1 MKIVHMIAL
10 LLVVLGGVHAVLS
23 VAGINL
29 LGMVIGGGQ
38 VLTVIQLI
46 IGIATIYYVF
56 PLLKTR
62 LG

>member
-1 MKIVHMIAL
+1 MKIVHLISL
-10 LLVVLGGVHAVLS
+10 LLVVLGGVHAVL
-23 VAGINL
+23 GTIGMNL
-29 LGMVIGGGQ
+29 FGTVFGGGMIVT
-38 VLTVIQLI
+38 VLQLV